1 MTDGMPERI
10 FESGGAGHGV
20 SDHAN
25 LSIPGG
31 TDPAFGAGEARGD
44 RAVIEGAIRG
54 EHEALRE
61 LWKRNRRW
69 VAAIIL
75 AHKPKWAD
83 LEDLLQEVGMSIV
96 RKVGELRDPAAF
108 KPWLRTIAINAARA
122 AARDKSGKFRRLDV
136 PASEGEESPI
146 LAQVAG
152 GRERPDAAPGEASE
166 EARRLM
172 ELAMELPEG
181 YREPLLLRCVR
192 EMSYRQIGELV
203 GLPESTIETRIAR
216 GRRMLRELA
225 AQREGASG
233 ERAERSVRGDGA

>member
-1 MTDGMPERI
+1 VNDQPEHLDR
-10 FESGGAGHGV
+10 
-20 SDHAN
+20 
-25 LSIPGG
+25 
-31 TDPAFGAGEARGD
+31 AGESHGHSARSEQAD
-44 RAVIEGAIRG
+44 RSVIEGAIRG

-61 LWKRNRRW
+61 LWNRNRRW

-75 AHKPKWAD
+75 AHKPRWAD
-83 LEDLLQEVGMSIV
+83 LEDLLQEVGVSIV

-108 KPWLRTIAINAARA
+108 KPWLRTVAINAARA
-122 AARDKSGKFRRLDV
+122 AARDKSGKHRRLGM
-136 PASEGEESPI
+136 EGDDD
-146 LAQVAG
+146 VAG
-152 GRERPDAAPGEASE
+152 GVLARVLGGQAVPGAAAGETSD

-225 AQREGASG
+225 LQREESAAPRTAAPDAPGA
-233 ERAERSVRGDGA
+233 